1 MGSQR
6 VRHEWATEHARREC
20 KTVFQVLRGRGLY
33 ENIWVRYFPKLKHRP
48 YFFYCSWISSYWI
61 LLEADSLVGLGVVMR
76 GVERAQH
83 FEVRTLSWGPH
94 SVPPDRDGH
103 MRSASPSL
111 VSDPY
116 RRALS
121 YPSFLLTVSTRT
133 LVAQMIKNLPTMLET
148 WVWSLG
154 QEDPLGKG
162 KATHSS
168 ILAWRIPWGWRVRHD
183 WATSTILY
191 VVRCIYITIYIR
203 TRRSKVAKYFLITC
217 RNVSLCD
224 KYEVKILLLQKNWMK
239 VFYRKYNFK
248 VYS

>member
-1 MGSQR
+1 MTTHSGILTWEIPWIEDPSGLQSMGSQR

-48 YFFYCSWISSYWI
+48 YFFYCSRISSYWI
-61 LLEADSLVGLGVVMR
+61 LLEADSLVGLGV
-76 GVERAQH
+76 
-83 FEVRTLSWGPH
+83 
-94 SVPPDRDGH
+94 
-103 MRSASPSL
+103 
-111 VSDPY
+111 
-116 RRALS
+116 
-121 YPSFLLTVSTRT
+121 STRT
-133 LVAQMIKNLPTMLET
+133 LVAQMIKNLPAMLET
-148 WVWSLG
+148 RVWSLG

-162 KATHSS
+162 RASHSS

-183 WATSTILY
+183 WAAFTILC
-191 VVRCIYITIYIR
+191 VVRYIYITIYIR